1 MMRGGTIKG
10 SKSVPMTNP
19 FEVLYQKNF
28 DIFEGRTI
36 YLSRHGESEYNVEDR
51 IGGNSSIT
59 ERGHQ
64 YARALGTYMNT
75 TGISDL
81 TVWTSTL
88 VRTQQTAQFVN
99 APKTVFQELN
109 EINAGKFE
117 DFTFTEVMQ
126 SHPQE
131 YAARQKDKLCYRYP
145 QGESYMDCCQRILP
159 VMEQLEQCDEATVLL
174 VAHQAILR
182 CIVTYLLKGDLRKL
196 PNVKI
201 PQHCLIRV
209 TYLNGENI
217 IDYIR
222 TPIDHSEQG
231 IIKSILDEVEDD
243 TTNKDNP
250 VIIKSAV

>member
-1 MMRGGTIKG
+1 MG
-10 SKSVPMTNP
+10 
-19 FEVLYQKNF
+19 
-28 DIFEGRTI
+28 
-36 YLSRHGESEYNVEDR
+36 
-51 IGGNSSIT
+51 
-59 ERGHQ
+59 
-64 YARALGTYMNT
+64 
-75 TGISDL
+75 
-81 TVWTSTL
+81 
-88 VRTQQTAQFVN
+88 
-99 APKTVFQELN
+99 KTVFQELN

-145 QGESYMDCCQRILP
+145 QGESYMDCC
-159 VMEQLEQCDEATVLL
+159 
-174 VAHQAILR
+174 QAILR

-243 TTNKDNP
+243 TTNKESP

>member
-1 MMRGGTIKG
+1 M
-10 SKSVPMTNP
+10 
-19 FEVLYQKNF
+19 
-28 DIFEGRTI
+28 
-36 YLSRHGESEYNVEDR
+36 
-51 IGGNSSIT
+51 
-59 ERGHQ
+59 
-64 YARALGTYMNT
+64 
-75 TGISDL
+75 
-81 TVWTSTL
+81 WTSTL

-145 QGESYMDCCQRILP
+145 QGMYNCFYGNNSFKNKLHITGESYMDCCQRILP

-243 TTNKDNP
+243 TTNKENP

>member
-1 MMRGGTIKG
+1 MCKAGEVCQVFPPCDTPMMRGGTNKG

-19 FEVLYQKNF
+19 FEILYQKNF

-75 TGISDL
+75 TGNQYYFTRQFLKISDPNCVTLIKRHLDYFLGISDL

-145 QGESYMDCCQRILP
+145 QGM
-159 VMEQLEQCDEATVLL
+159 
-174 VAHQAILR
+174 
-182 CIVTYLLKGDLRKL
+182 
-196 PNVKI
+196 
-201 PQHCLIRV
+201 
-209 TYLNGENI
+209 
-217 IDYIR
+217 
-222 TPIDHSEQG
+222 
-231 IIKSILDEVEDD
+231 
-243 TTNKDNP
+243 
-250 VIIKSAV
+250 